1 MGDALHFLRLAVATG
16 FDIVGR
22 LAETALIRPLYPSI
36 TFAMP
41 DIMFGL
47 PRRNVYGPGVLTI
60 LQGGRRVNRSW
71 LLAVP
76 ILLVLDIQA
85 AVTDAIAGTA
95 VVTRS
100 YDNGRT
106 GANTTENVLTP
117 AAISAKGLRR
127 VRSFAIDDDPRI
139 EAQPLYVPNITMP
152 DGKPH
157 DVLFV
162 ASMGN
167 HVWAFDVDGN
177 GMWKTPELGKPFVP
191 PEVPGQGH
199 RATTIDSW
207 GINIAWGILS
217 TPVIDREANRMY
229 CANWMLQPNGKP
241 ALFVHRIDLSTMR
254 EIGAPEPIVASLG
267 QHDVHGKP
275 VELHPDQKQRAAL
288 LLVPLT
294 GQHKTLF
301 VATAGGENP
310 GDPHGWMVAF
320 DVDSF
325 KPTAAWVSTP
335 SSFGGGLWQAS
346 QGPAADESG
355 HVYAITSNGGYVNL
369 HPNGIQDFNGTTDF
383 AEAVVRLRYEK
394 GANGAALT
402 LDDWFIP
409 FRDSDR
415 SATPNYDYRDQ
426 DFGSAAPVLPPG
438 SDLLL
443 ASGKDGILYVL
454 DRGNLG
460 KKIGDMSVLKSPPIY
475 VTYNGIGL
483 PVTGN
488 IDFPLGSP
496 IHNPSKTHH
505 LHGSPVF
512 WNGSKGPM
520 IFTWGEN
527 ESLRA
532 WTIDLQTGAVAFVGK
547 GAEVASAA
555 LAFAPTGLG
564 GMPGGM
570 LALSS
575 NGQAPGTGVVWT
587 LAPVDGDANHG
598 VVEGIA
604 RAYDATTL
612 DPTPNDPQTPK
623 LKLLWDS
630 RRAGVTFDHSKFCP
644 PVVADGRL
652 FVPTYDGRVD
662 MYMLNP

>member
-1 MGDALHFLRLAVATG
+1 LTSDFVIKAEMVQETIMTTNNLNCDAVWKSEIWKGVVCLACVVLRLQGVRANRG
-16 FDIVGR
+16 W
-22 LAETALIRPLYPSI
+22 L
-36 TFAMP
+36 FA
-41 DIMFGL
+41 I
-47 PRRNVYGPGVLTI
+47 
-60 LQGGRRVNRSW
+60 
-71 LLAVP
+71 A
-76 ILLVLDIQA
+76 ILLSLDSLFVGMQA
-85 AVTDAIAGTA
+85 TAGTA
-95 VVTRS
+95 VLTRS

-106 GANTTENVLTP
+106 GADMTETVLTP
-117 AAISAKGLRR
+117 AAVAAKGLTR
-127 VRSFAIDDDPRI
+127 VRSFAVDDDPRI
-139 EAQPLYVPNITMP
+139 EAQPLYAPNVTMP
-152 DGKPH
+152 DGRPH

-177 GMWKTPELGKPFVP
+177 GVWKTPQLGAPFVP
-191 PEVPGQGH
+191 PEVLGQGH
-199 RATTIDSW
+199 RSTTIDGW

-217 TPVIDREANRMY
+217 TPVIDLDANRMY
-229 CANWMLQPNGKP
+229 CVNWMVQPNGKP
-241 ALFVHRIDLSTMR
+241 ALFAHRIDLSTMT
-254 EIGAPEPIVASLG
+254 EIGTPEPVVASLG
-267 QHDVHGKP
+267 TQIDAHGRT
-275 VELHPDQKQRAAL
+275 VMLHPDQKQRAAL
-288 LLVPLT
+288 LLVPLR

-301 VATAGGENP
+301 FATTGGENP
-310 GDPHGWMVAF
+310 GAPHGWMVAF
-320 DVDSF
+320 DVDTF
-325 KPTAAWVSTP
+325 KQTAAWVSTP
-335 SSFGGGLWQAS
+335 SSFGGGMWHAS

-355 HVYAITSNGGYVNL
+355 HIYAITANGGYVRL
-369 HPNGIQDFNGTTDF
+369 HPTGVHDFNGITDF

-415 SATPNYDYRDQ
+415 SAMPNYDYRDQ

-454 DRGNLG
+454 DRANLG
-460 KKIGDMSVLKSPPIY
+460 KKIADMSMLKSPPIY

-496 IHNPSKTHH
+496 TRNPSKTHH

-532 WTIDLQTGAVAFVGK
+532 WTLNLQTGAVGFFAK

-555 LAFAPTGLG
+555 LAFSPTGIG

-570 LALSS
+570 LAVSS
-575 NGQAPGTGVVWT
+575 NGQAPGTGIVWA

-604 RAYDATTL
+604 RAYDATTM
-612 DPTPNDPQTPK
+612 DPTPIDPQTPK

-630 RRAGVTFDHSKFCP
+630 HRAGVTFNHSKFCT